1 MGVVLQILVVMK
13 VLGAFTFLALVLA
26 INAREINRDLPP
38 LGNGIGGRIV
48 GGQDADE
55 GEYPWQVSWRVR
67 EGDVNSHSCGGSV
80 LNESW
85 VLTAGHCCN
94 GINGGEIAAGI
105 LNRHEDTEGQYSTFT
120 KFLHPDYNPGNT
132 NNDVCLLKL
141 DQPFDLSDG
150 TITTI
155 DLNRIEDGDWPS
167 GTVFTVTGWG
177 TLQSGGGVLPDILQ
191 EVEVPHVGHF
201 TCTVEYFPYSI
212 TDGMICAGETG
223 KDSCQGDSGGPMI
236 FKDENGEATLV
247 GVVSWGI
254 GCGGWLKPGVYAEV
268 AAFAD
273 WIEETMASNTDLDF
287 Y

>member
-1 MGVVLQILVVMK
+1 MGQSHSRSQRDMK
-13 VLGAFTFLALVLA
+13 LTLGCLFLFLAYA
-26 INAREINRDLPP
+26 SARTFDTESLDIPLPP

-155 DLNRIEDGDWPS
+155 
-167 GTVFTVTGWG
+167 
-177 TLQSGGGVLPDILQ
+177 
-191 EVEVPHVGHF
+191 
-201 TCTVEYFPYSI
+201 
-212 TDGMICAGETG
+212 
-223 KDSCQGDSGGPMI
+223 
-236 FKDENGEATLV
+236 
-247 GVVSWGI
+247 
-254 GCGGWLKPGVYAEV
+254 
-268 AAFAD
+268 
-273 WIEETMASNTDLDF
+273 
-287 Y
+287 

>member
-1 MGVVLQILVVMK
+1 
-13 VLGAFTFLALVLA
+13 
-26 INAREINRDLPP
+26 LPP